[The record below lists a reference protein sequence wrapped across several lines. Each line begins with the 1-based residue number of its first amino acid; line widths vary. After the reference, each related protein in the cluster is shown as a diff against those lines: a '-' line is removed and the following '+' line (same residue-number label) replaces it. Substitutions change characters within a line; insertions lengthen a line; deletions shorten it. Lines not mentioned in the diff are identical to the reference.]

1 MIWNFAK
8 KKSKVVSEVAYFV
21 GIPESLKNLNRGGF
35 VSEGFNKIF
44 METSISLVTRINS
57 AMIVV
62 LFISVQN

>member
-44 METSISLVTRINS
+44 METSISLVTS